1 MVTRQSELIFIVML
15 HFVYFDGTSAFVGSD
30 IDATDDTEVLFSSY
44 DLEECFDFCEEENE
58 RIGI

>member
-1 MVTRQSELIFIVML
+1 ML
-15 HFVYFDGTSAFVGSD
+15 LFVYFDGTSAFVGSD

-44 DLEECFDFCEEENE
+44 DLDECFDFCEEENE